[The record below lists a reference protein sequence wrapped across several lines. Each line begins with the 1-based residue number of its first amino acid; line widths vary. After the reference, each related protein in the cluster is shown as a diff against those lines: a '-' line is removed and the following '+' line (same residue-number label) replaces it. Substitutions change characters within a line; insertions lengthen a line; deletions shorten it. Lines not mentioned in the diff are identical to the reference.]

1 MPQFAVY
8 RSPGRTQ
15 DIVFVVQ
22 VQSSRLDQRL
32 GRVVLPLVRCGRGA
46 PPDHALTPHI
56 RVQGQ
61 TVYANPLEL
70 ATVPV
75 ARLGKLLEILQ
86 EADQDRVV
94 QAIDEMISRA

>member
-8 RSPGRTQ
+8 KSPGRTE

-22 VQSSRLDQRL
+22 VQSTRLDQRL
-32 GRVVLPLVRCGRGA
+32 GRVVLPLVRCSPRS

-75 ARLGKLLEILQ
+75 TRLGKLLEILQ
-86 EADQDRVV
+86 ETDQDRVI
-94 QAIDEMISRA
+94 QALDEMISRA

>member
-8 RSPGRTQ
+8 RNPGRIE
-15 DIVFVVQ
+15 DILFVVQ
-22 VQSSRLDQRL
+22 VQSTRLERTL

-56 RVQGQ
+56 NVQGQ

-70 ATVPV
+70 ATVPS
-75 ARLGKLLEILQ
+75 ARLGRMLEVLS
-86 EADQDRVV
+86 EAAQDRVV